1 MERKVGGMEIGAAFF
16 VVRIG
21 EEPQGFKKM
30 ASAFFVCLFVF
41 GGAVRTHTFIKFILY
56 GWHQL

>member
-1 MERKVGGMEIGAAFF
+1 MGATFFTVRVGEK
-16 VVRIG
+16 
-21 EEPQGFKKM
+21 PHGFKKM
-30 ASAFFVCLFVF
+30 ASAFF